1 MASLT
6 VRENILAH
14 EIVHNFTEIRDEY
27 ITLGQFLKIV
37 DLISSGG
44 EAKAF
49 LLENSILINDELDN
63 RRGRK
68 LYKDDVLEFKG
79 KKYKIC

>member
-1 MASLT
+1 MAIIEK
-6 VRENILAH
+6 V
-14 EIVHNFTEIRDEY
+14 EIKEDF

-49 LLENSILINDELDN
+49 LSANTVLINHEADD

-68 LYKDDVLEFKG
+68 LYKNDLVEVAS
-79 KKYKIC
+79 KIYRIC

>member
-1 MASLT
+1 MAIIEK
-6 VRENILAH
+6 V
-14 EIVHNFTEIRDEY
+14 EIKEDF

-49 LLENSILINDELDN
+49 LSANTVLINREADD

-68 LYKDDVLEFKG
+68 LYKNDLIEVASKVWQ
-79 KKYKIC
+79 IC

>member
-1 MASLT
+1 MGIKK
-6 VRENILAH
+6 V
-14 EIVHNFTEIRDEY
+14 EIRDEY

-44 EAKAF
+44 EAKSF
-49 LLENSILINDELDN
+49 LSSKNVIINNNLDN

-68 LYKDDVLEFKG
+68 LYRGDQIEIDHQNYE
-79 KKYKIC
+79 IC